1 MMANLTREEKN
12 RLGAQLLA
20 ALHPDQRPRLR
31 DLSAAAFTAAMR
43 DYYGDKALK
52 MLAATPAEWWEGG
65 FGRPGAIT
73 SASVIPTGESLA
85 RAVHGAAICAP
96 RSPPTNH
103 RYSATTQAAI
113 DAWARAVDEDSAAR
127 ATTTHHITTVLAR
140 ANTMEALLRLLPAAR
155 DILKLPPAE
164 DPAATAARLDAELAR
179 RVTKAD
185 KPAPQLASKP
195 PAAKPPASKP
205 ARKRTA

>member
-1 MMANLTREEKN
+1 MMANLTRDEKT

-52 MLAATPAEWWEGG
+52 MLAATPAEWWSTVQNGHPVD
-65 FGRPGAIT
+65 FA
-73 SASVIPTGESLA
+73 AVHPTGEPFS
-85 RAVHGAAICAP
+85 RNVHGPVMRVP
-96 RSPPTNH
+96 RSPPSKH
-103 RYSATTQAAI
+103 PYGAAAQAAI
-113 DAWARAVDEDSAAR
+113 DTWARAVDEDNEAR

-140 ANTMEALLRLLPAAR
+140 ANTLEALLRLLPAAR

-164 DPAATAARLDAELAR
+164 DPAASAARLDAELAR
-179 RVTKAD
+179 RATKAD
-185 KPAPQLASKP
+185 KPAPPPASNP
-195 PAAKPPASKP
+195 PAAKPAASKP